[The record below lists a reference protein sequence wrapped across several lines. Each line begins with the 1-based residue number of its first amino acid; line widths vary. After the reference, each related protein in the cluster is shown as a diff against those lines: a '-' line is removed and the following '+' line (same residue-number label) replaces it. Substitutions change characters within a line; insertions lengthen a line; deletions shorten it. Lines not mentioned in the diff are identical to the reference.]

1 MTIKKWSTVSIPLV
15 LATLFGCNV
24 VMSDELGSNDSRQFT
39 FAWPYADN
47 GDMAPR
53 GGSSRGAP
61 IELAKSSGE
70 QWARLRAPN
79 LTDKERDRL
88 AILAMAGPY
97 RASFDFIETV
107 GFTEEFVPT
116 APYQSWG
123 TEYVHVVADEPDF
136 ISLQHI
142 MVIRFD
148 SSDYASAEPVVIKH
162 WRQDWRYEQRRMHT
176 FRGNSTWRLDKQSR
190 SESRG
195 RWVQSVYQVDDSPRY
210 MAAGRWQHRANFSSW
225 TSDETWRP
233 LPRREFSVRDDY
245 DVLIGTNRHT
255 ITPSG
260 WVQEEF
266 NLKAV
271 LDDDGMVSQVLAREN
286 GVARYERIQGY
297 DWHAG
302 DEYWKRT
309 AAFWAMTRDVWAN
322 YLRDESAFS
331 LQKTHEGVPLY
342 AAMFEMADNL
352 EDANPNSNATRDA
365 IKKMLQRYMGEG

>member
-1 MTIKKWSTVSIPLV
+1 MTTKKWSMVSIPLV

-24 VMSDELGSNDSRQFT
+24 VMSDELGLNDPRQFT

-297 DWHAG
+297 DWQAG
-302 DEYWKRT
+302 DDYWKRT
-309 AAFWAMTRDVWAN
+309 AAFWAITRDVWAN
-322 YLRDESAFS
+322 YLQNESAFS
-331 LQKTHEGVPLY
+331 LQKEHEGIPLY
-342 AAMFEMADNL
+342 GAMFEMADNL
-352 EDANPNSNATRDA
+352 QDANPDSSVTRDA
-365 IKKMLQRYMGEG
+365 IKQMLQRYMGEG